1 MSLLLRSLAKGTV
14 KNFGKPTGVGA
25 SARVAPASAS
35 VSSVKSF
42 FTTLNQK
49 PGECQWNTP
58 SGPKPCNMPPPLE
71 ENGIVVVKLPPGTK
85 LYHATVIHKG
95 KPAWFN
101 EPLTESR
108 RDRMWFASTPEHAKQ
123 MNWTHLL
130 EYEAEEEITLQFI
143 QNLTTHAEVTTG
155 HQYVE
160 GEKYRVNRK
169 LAKEKKVHLD
179 GYAGCNECE
188 YMLLRG
194 AFRKL
199 SAARQIDYKSPRFLG
214 GFWRTRKTRKIRK
227 IR

>member
-25 SARVAPASAS
+25 SASGA
-35 VSSVKSF
+35 SSVKSF
-42 FTTLNQK
+42 FTTLNQT

-71 ENGIVVVKLPPGTK
+71 ENGIVIVKLPPGTK

-143 QNLTTHAEVTTG
+143 QNLTTHAGVTTG
-155 HQYVE
+155 HQYMD

-169 LAKEKKVHLD
+169 QAKEKEVHLD

-214 GFWRTRKTRKIRK
+214 GLRTKTRKLRKTRRSKL
-227 IR
+227 